1 MLIGGADGNPFTVA
15 LMGAGDFF
23 GEQALLNR
31 AAVRGATIQAI
42 EPTETLV
49 VGRGEFE
56 ELRQQHPEVDRLLIG
71 VLVAMVDRLTRQV
84 AELTD
89 VPGTVRIYR
98 RIVALAE
105 LYADDAGA
113 AAAPIEIPLTQDQLA
128 GLAGVHLRLTSRVLG
143 EARAAGLLD
152 TSKRRLVVARPRGPA
167 ATGRARAVRAGR
179 RPLSRPRGRRAA
191 IRLDEP
197 VGALGAEVD
206 AVGGQHLLVVGDGVP
221 VGDGQVAA
229 TSGRRGAACRRRPGC
244 ASGRSSRWTFT
255 HTTGTSAPMVS
266 SIVVTSSW

>member
-1 MLIGGADGNPFTVA
+1 VSTDPPLLAALTDEARASLLQRCRRRQYGRGAYLVYEGDPGDSLHLIVRGRVAVLIGGADGNPFTVA
-15 LMGAGDFF
+15 LMSAGDFF

-105 LYADDAGA
+105 LYADEAGA
-113 AAAPIEIPLTQDQLA
+113 AATPIEIPLTQDQLA

-143 EARAAGLLD
+143 EARADGLLD
-152 TSKRRLVVARPRGPA
+152 TSKRRLVVRDLEGLRQRAELGPS
-167 ATGRARAVRAGR
+167 GQGAGR
-179 RPLSRPRGRRAA
+179 
-191 IRLDEP
+191 
-197 VGALGAEVD
+197 
-206 AVGGQHLLVVGDGVP
+206 
-221 VGDGQVAA
+221 
-229 TSGRRGAACRRRPGC
+229 
-244 ASGRSSRWTFT
+244 
-255 HTTGTSAPMVS
+255 
-266 SIVVTSSW
+266 

>member
-1 MLIGGADGNPFTVA
+1 MSTDPPLLAALTEEARASLLKRCRRRQYGRGAYLVYEGDPGDSLHLIVRGRVAVLIGGADGNPFTVA

-31 AAVRGATIQAI
+31 AALRGATIQAI

-105 LYADDAGA
+105 LYADEAGA

-143 EARAAGLLD
+143 EARADGLLD
-152 TSKRRLVVARPRGPA
+152 TSKRRLVVRDLEGLRQRAELGPS
-167 ATGRARAVRAGR
+167 GQGAGR
-179 RPLSRPRGRRAA
+179 
-191 IRLDEP
+191 
-197 VGALGAEVD
+197 
-206 AVGGQHLLVVGDGVP
+206 
-221 VGDGQVAA
+221 
-229 TSGRRGAACRRRPGC
+229 
-244 ASGRSSRWTFT
+244 
-255 HTTGTSAPMVS
+255 
-266 SIVVTSSW
+266 

>member
-1 MLIGGADGNPFTVA
+1 MSTDPPLLAALTEEARASLLKRCRRRQYGRGAYLVYEGDPGDSLHLIVRGRVAVLIGGADGNPFTVA

-56 ELRQQHPEVDRLLIG
+56 ELRQQHPELDRLLIG

-105 LYADDAGA
+105 LYADDAA
-113 AAAPIEIPLTQDQLA
+113 TAPAPIEIPLTQDQLA

-152 TSKRRLVVARPRGPA
+152 TSKRRLVVRDLEGLRQRAELGPS
-167 ATGRARAVRAGR
+167 GQGAGR
-179 RPLSRPRGRRAA
+179 
-191 IRLDEP
+191 
-197 VGALGAEVD
+197 
-206 AVGGQHLLVVGDGVP
+206 
-221 VGDGQVAA
+221 
-229 TSGRRGAACRRRPGC
+229 
-244 ASGRSSRWTFT
+244 
-255 HTTGTSAPMVS
+255 
-266 SIVVTSSW
+266 

>member
-1 MLIGGADGNPFTVA
+1 MSTDPPLLSALTDEARASLLQRCRRRQYGRGAYLVYEGDPGDSLHVIVHGRVAVLIGGADGNPFTVA
-15 LMGAGDFF
+15 LMSAGDFF

-105 LYADDAGA
+105 LYADDDA
-113 AAAPIEIPLTQDQLA
+113 ASPAASIEIPLTQDQLA

-152 TSKRRLVVARPRGPA
+152 TSKRRLVVRDLEGLRQRAELGP
-167 ATGRARAVRAGR
+167 
-179 RPLSRPRGRRAA
+179 S
-191 IRLDEP
+191 
-197 VGALGAEVD
+197 
-206 AVGGQHLLVVGDGVP
+206 GQS
-221 VGDGQVAA
+221 
-229 TSGRRGAACRRRPGC
+229 SGR
-244 ASGRSSRWTFT
+244 
-255 HTTGTSAPMVS
+255 
-266 SIVVTSSW
+266 

>member
-1 MLIGGADGNPFTVA
+1 MSTDPPLLAALTEEARASLLQRCRRRQYGRGAYLVYEGDPGDSLHLIVRGRVAVLIGGADGNPFTVA
-15 LMGAGDFF
+15 LMSAGDFF

-31 AAVRGATIQAI
+31 AATRGATIQAI

-105 LYADDAGA
+105 LYADEAGE

-143 EARAAGLLD
+143 EARAEGLLD
-152 TSKRRLVVARPRGPA
+152 TSKRRLVVRDLEGLRQRAELGPS
-167 ATGRARAVRAGR
+167 GQGAGR
-179 RPLSRPRGRRAA
+179 
-191 IRLDEP
+191 
-197 VGALGAEVD
+197 
-206 AVGGQHLLVVGDGVP
+206 
-221 VGDGQVAA
+221 
-229 TSGRRGAACRRRPGC
+229 
-244 ASGRSSRWTFT
+244 
-255 HTTGTSAPMVS
+255 
-266 SIVVTSSW
+266 

>member
-1 MLIGGADGNPFTVA
+1 MSPDPPLLAALTEEARASLLQRCRRRRYGRGAYLVYEGDPGDSLHVIVRGRVAVLIGGADGNPFTVA
-15 LMGAGDFF
+15 LMSAGDFF

-42 EPTETLV
+42 EPTETIV

-105 LYADDAGA
+105 LYAGDAGA

-152 TSKRRLVVARPRGPA
+152 TSKRRLVVRDLEGLRQRAELGPS
-167 ATGRARAVRAGR
+167 GQGAGR
-179 RPLSRPRGRRAA
+179 
-191 IRLDEP
+191 
-197 VGALGAEVD
+197 
-206 AVGGQHLLVVGDGVP
+206 
-221 VGDGQVAA
+221 
-229 TSGRRGAACRRRPGC
+229 
-244 ASGRSSRWTFT
+244 
-255 HTTGTSAPMVS
+255 
-266 SIVVTSSW
+266 

>member
-1 MLIGGADGNPFTVA
+1 VSTDPPLLAALSEEARASLLERCRRRQYGRGAYLVYEGDPGDSLHLIVRGRVAVLIGGADGNPFTVA
-15 LMGAGDFF
+15 LMSAGDFF

-31 AAVRGATIQAI
+31 AAVRGATIQAV

-49 VGRGEFE
+49 IGRGEFE

-71 VLVAMVDRLTRQV
+71 VLVAMVDRLTHQV

-105 LYADDAGA
+105 LYADDSGP

-152 TSKRRLVVARPRGPA
+152 TSKRRMVVRDLEGLRQRAELGPS
-167 ATGRARAVRAGR
+167 GQGAGR
-179 RPLSRPRGRRAA
+179 
-191 IRLDEP
+191 
-197 VGALGAEVD
+197 
-206 AVGGQHLLVVGDGVP
+206 
-221 VGDGQVAA
+221 
-229 TSGRRGAACRRRPGC
+229 
-244 ASGRSSRWTFT
+244 
-255 HTTGTSAPMVS
+255 
-266 SIVVTSSW
+266 

>member
-1 MLIGGADGNPFTVA
+1 MSTDPPLLAALTEEARASLLQRCRRRQYGRGAYLVYEGDPGDSLHLIVRGRVAVLIGGADGNPFTVA
-15 LMGAGDFF
+15 LMSAGDFF

-105 LYADDAGA
+105 LYADEAGA
-113 AAAPIEIPLTQDQLA
+113 ASAPIEIPLTQDQLA

-143 EARAAGLLD
+143 EARAEGLLD
-152 TSKRRLVVARPRGPA
+152 TSKRRLVVRDLEGLRQRAELGPS
-167 ATGRARAVRAGR
+167 GQGAG
-179 RPLSRPRGRRAA
+179 S
-191 IRLDEP
+191 
-197 VGALGAEVD
+197 
-206 AVGGQHLLVVGDGVP
+206 
-221 VGDGQVAA
+221 
-229 TSGRRGAACRRRPGC
+229 
-244 ASGRSSRWTFT
+244 
-255 HTTGTSAPMVS
+255 
-266 SIVVTSSW
+266 

>member
-1 MLIGGADGNPFTVA
+1 MSTDPPLLTALTEEARASLLERCRRRQYGRGAYLVYEGDPGDSLHLIVRGRVAVLIGGADGNPFTVA

-105 LYADDAGA
+105 LYAGDAGA

-143 EARAAGLLD
+143 EARAAALLD
-152 TSKRRLVVARPRGPA
+152 TSKRRLVVRDLEGLRQRAELGPS
-167 ATGRARAVRAGR
+167 GQGAGR
-179 RPLSRPRGRRAA
+179 
-191 IRLDEP
+191 
-197 VGALGAEVD
+197 
-206 AVGGQHLLVVGDGVP
+206 
-221 VGDGQVAA
+221 
-229 TSGRRGAACRRRPGC
+229 
-244 ASGRSSRWTFT
+244 
-255 HTTGTSAPMVS
+255 
-266 SIVVTSSW
+266 

>member
-1 MLIGGADGNPFTVA
+1 MSTDPPLLAALTEDARASLLQRCRRRQYGRGAYLVYEGDPGDSLHLIVRGRVAVLIGGADGNPFTVA
-15 LMGAGDFF
+15 LMSAGDFF

-56 ELRQQHPEVDRLLIG
+56 ELRQEHPEVDRLLIG

-105 LYADDAGA
+105 LYADEAGA

-143 EARAAGLLD
+143 EARAEGLLD
-152 TSKRRLVVARPRGPA
+152 TSKRRLVVRDLEGLRQRAELGPS
-167 ATGRARAVRAGR
+167 GQGAG
-179 RPLSRPRGRRAA
+179 G
-191 IRLDEP
+191 
-197 VGALGAEVD
+197 
-206 AVGGQHLLVVGDGVP
+206 
-221 VGDGQVAA
+221 
-229 TSGRRGAACRRRPGC
+229 
-244 ASGRSSRWTFT
+244 
-255 HTTGTSAPMVS
+255 
-266 SIVVTSSW
+266 

>member
-1 MLIGGADGNPFTVA
+1 VSTDPPLLAALTEEARASLLKRCRRRQYGRGAYLVYEGDPGDSLHLIVRGRVAVLIGGADGNPFTVA

-105 LYADDAGA
+105 LYADEAGA
-113 AAAPIEIPLTQDQLA
+113 AATPIEIPLTQDQLA

-143 EARAAGLLD
+143 EARADGLLD
-152 TSKRRLVVARPRGPA
+152 TSKRRLVVRDLEGLRQRAELGPS
-167 ATGRARAVRAGR
+167 GQGAGR
-179 RPLSRPRGRRAA
+179 
-191 IRLDEP
+191 
-197 VGALGAEVD
+197 
-206 AVGGQHLLVVGDGVP
+206 
-221 VGDGQVAA
+221 
-229 TSGRRGAACRRRPGC
+229 
-244 ASGRSSRWTFT
+244 
-255 HTTGTSAPMVS
+255 
-266 SIVVTSSW
+266 